1 MLNGPKL
8 IRAARRAVY
17 RMTPDE
23 LAAVEREIAR
33 RPAKRLMA
41 GHGSDEHDASSL
53 CRYCVAETVEQFVLG
68 IESETPHNGA
78 YLTATAPGD
87 GWKGRGR
94 GGARKMACGA
104 I

>member
-1 MLNGPKL
+1 MYNGQKL

-33 RPAKRLMA
+33 RPAKRLITP
-41 GHGSDEHDASSL
+41 HGQDDHDASSL
-53 CRYCVAETVEQFVLG
+53 CRYCVAEVIEQFV
-68 IESETPHNGA
+68 IEAESETSRNSA
-78 YLTATAPGD
+78 YLTARASGD

-94 GGARKMACGA
+94 GRARKMVCGA

>member
-1 MLNGPKL
+1 VLNGQKL
-8 IRAARRAVY
+8 IKAARRAVCL
-17 RMTPDE
+17 MTPDE

-53 CRYCVAETVEQFVLG
+53 CAMCVAETIEQFV
-68 IESETPHNGA
+68 IEAESETPHNGA
-78 YLTATAPGD
+78 YLTATASGD

-94 GGARKMACGA
+94 GRARKMAYGV